1 MKNISKQKYGSEW
14 NLSQYL
20 SSKEWIFKKAIIDE
34 IGINGVVSIEW
45 LIPDKYKEFRGID
58 FIENPDQR
66 IVDDW
71 KAFWPQRGNPHN
83 WDAIGKMYLNNHKNY
98 FEYILVEAKAHAGEV
113 KTSCRAKSLK
123 SIKMIS
129 NALDKTR
136 RYIGVSDNCDYLNGY
151 YQAANRL
158 AFLYF
163 LREHNINA
171 RLVLLYFLGD
181 KHLGKDCPMNKGAW
195 FSSCLNDERNHLGLK
210 DNHPL
215 VDRIHKVFLPA
226 YTNH

>member
-98 FEYILVEAKAHAGEV
+98 FE
-113 KTSCRAKSLK
+113 
-123 SIKMIS
+123 
-129 NALDKTR
+129 
-136 RYIGVSDNCDYLNGY
+136 
-151 YQAANRL
+151 
-158 AFLYF
+158 
-163 LREHNINA
+163 
-171 RLVLLYFLGD
+171 
-181 KHLGKDCPMNKGAW
+181 
-195 FSSCLNDERNHLGLK
+195 
-210 DNHPL
+210 
-215 VDRIHKVFLPA
+215 
-226 YTNH
+226 